1 VEAGV
6 SDSRTL
12 SDQLADRVTKKLSD
26 GGLLRQERLQSVAS
40 LISGGKMKPADWRQ
54 EIDLALAKGE
64 KK

>member
-1 VEAGV
+1 V

-12 SDQLADRVTKKLSD
+12 SDQLADRVTKKLFD
-26 GGLLRQERLQSVAS
+26 GGLLRQERLQSVAI